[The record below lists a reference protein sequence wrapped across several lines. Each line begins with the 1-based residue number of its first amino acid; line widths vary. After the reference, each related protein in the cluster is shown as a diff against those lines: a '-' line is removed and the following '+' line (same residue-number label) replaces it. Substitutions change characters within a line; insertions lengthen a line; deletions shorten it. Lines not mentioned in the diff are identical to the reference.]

1 MERAIAI
8 SLQIHDEIFRAMSQG
23 TLGSLELVLGDP
35 SAADALLRPLPPWL
49 IAHGWNE
56 PSIWP
61 CWPDAIEALVAIGE
75 TDLAR
80 EYLEAYEQRARA
92 TGSPWVL
99 ATAAR
104 CDGLLHLAAGD
115 VDAGLRALER
125 ALGEHR
131 RSPYRYQT
139 TRTLLHYGAALRR
152 VKRRREARE
161 ALGSALEVAD
171 AIGARL
177 LAERARE
184 ELARV
189 SGRPPGDGALT
200 STEQRIAA
208 LVAQG
213 RTNKQVAAQL
223 YLTARTVEGALTRI
237 YAKLG
242 VRSRTELAR
251 RFTDDSAG

>member
-1 MERAIAI
+1 M
-8 SLQIHDEIFRAMSQG
+8 
-23 TLGSLELVLGDP
+23 
-35 SAADALLRPLPPWL
+35 
-49 IAHGWNE
+49 
-56 PSIWP
+56 
-61 CWPDAIEALVAIGE
+61 
-75 TDLAR
+75 
-80 EYLEAYEQRARA
+80 
-92 TGSPWVL
+92 L

-104 CDGLLHLAAGD
+104 CDGILHLALGD
-115 VDAGLRALER
+115 VDAGLRALEH

-139 TRTLLHYGAALRR
+139 ARTLLHYGAALRR
-152 VKRRREARE
+152 QAAPRRA
-161 ALGSALEVAD
+161 G
-171 AIGARL
+171 GARL
-177 LAERARE
+177 GAGGRRRDRRKAARRTRAGGA
-184 ELARV
+184 LRV

-200 STEQRIAA
+200 STEQRIAG

-223 YLTARTVEGALTRI
+223 YLTDRTVEGALTKI